1 MLHSVN
7 LSTFEL
13 IYTLCVNLTHAV
25 NIVCFLAQVMFN
37 QAYAL
42 VKTGRV
48 PEAMEE
54 LQRAKSKAAVSES
67 RHKII
72 SPALD
77 GVMVSFTS

>member
-7 LSTFEL
+7 LNTFEL
-13 IYTLCVNLTHAV
+13 IYTLCVNLTHA
-25 NIVCFLAQVMFN
+25 VCFLAQVMFN